1 MPPTSKTD
9 RKMTMTTKAKD
20 ARLSVPELAN
30 VYSVSFQ
37 DRIDTKTIHNCLRDS
52 GLIDYSVS
60 PYRVTDPNAA
70 LEILKKYYPPHSE
83 RPIIYETIAKKTG
96 KSVLV
101 IREVFQN
108 NRLVAFHEGVDYW
121 KGGVFKW
128 DNVYRRSAAYIFSES
143 GEQKLIALL
152 EPEKV
157 SPVTE
162 QTELDLGDK
171 VMISVER
178 VNRLAQ
184 ILEDATKELN
194 TIMGGLHV

>member
-1 MPPTSKTD
+1 
-9 RKMTMTTKAKD
+9 MTTKAKD

-30 VYSVSFQ
+30 AYSVQFR
-37 DRIDTKTIHNCLRDS
+37 DRIDTKTIHNLLHDS

-60 PYRVTDPNAA
+60 PYRVTDPSAA
-70 LEILKKYYPPHSE
+70 LEILKKFYPPHSE
-83 RPIIYETIAKKTG
+83 SPIIYETIEKKTG
-96 KSVLV
+96 KPLTK
-101 IREVFQN
+101 IRAVFEA
-108 NRLVAFHEGVDYW
+108 NRLVEFHEGVDYW